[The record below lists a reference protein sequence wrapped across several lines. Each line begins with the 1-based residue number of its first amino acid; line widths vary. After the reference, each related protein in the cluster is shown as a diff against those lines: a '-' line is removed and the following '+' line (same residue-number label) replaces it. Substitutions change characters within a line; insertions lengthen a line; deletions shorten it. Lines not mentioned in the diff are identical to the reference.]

1 MADFVFYKQLINH
14 LDSAILVLDN
24 DLCVQYLN
32 PAAESLLQVSGR
44 RCVGEHIATYFL
56 DADEGTV
63 HFSQSLLNESAFTKR
78 EATIQLSN
86 LTSTTIDY
94 SVSPTEFEGNPC
106 LIIEMHPRDRL
117 IRISREEELIS
128 AQSTTQM
135 LVRGMAHEIKNPL
148 GGIRG
153 SAQLLE
159 RMLDNPDLK
168 EFTQII
174 IDEVDRLKNLVDK
187 MLGPNK
193 LLDRKE
199 TNIHEVLERVH
210 SLITVEADGAV
221 RLRRDYD
228 PSIPEFLAD
237 KEQLIQVIL
246 NITRNAMQA
255 LIAQQE
261 ENQDAQITLQTRTVR
276 QFTIGHTKHRLV
288 LHISIIDNG
297 PGIPEDIR
305 ESLFFPMV
313 SGRAEGTGLG
323 LSIAQSIVNQHQGII
338 ECDSQPGRTQFSI
351 YLPLELRQQ
360 DYAALTK
367 ANQIKAE
374 TSL

>member
-14 LDSAILVLDN
+14 LDSSILVLDEA
-24 DLCVQYLN
+24 LTVRYLN
-32 PAAESLLQVSGR
+32 PAAEALLQVSGR
-44 RCVGEHIATYFL
+44 RCVGVPAEMVFL
-56 DADEGTV
+56 DIQQDLQTFEASL
-63 HFSQSLLNESAFTKR
+63 SQETSFTKR
-78 EATIQLSN
+78 EAEVRLMNQQVITL
-86 LTSTTIDY
+86 DY
-94 SVSPTEFEGNPC
+94 SVSPVEFEKTMC
-106 LIIEMHPRDRL
+106 LVVEMHPRDRL
-117 IRISREEELIS
+117 LRISREEELIT
-128 AQSTTQM
+128 AQATTQA

-159 RMLDNPDLK
+159 RMLEKEELK
-168 EFTQII
+168 EFTHII
-174 IDEVDRLKNLVDK
+174 IDEVDRLRNLVDK

-193 LLDRKE
+193 LLERLE

-210 SLITVEADGAV
+210 SLISVEAEGKL

-237 KEQLIQVIL
+237 KEQLIQVVL

-255 LIAQQE
+255 LLAQE
-261 ENQDAQITLQTRTVR
+261 SPEYFPEITLKTRAIR

-288 LHISIIDNG
+288 LHLSIIDNG
-297 PGIPEDIR
+297 PGIPDNIR

-338 ECDSQPGRTQFSI
+338 ECDSEPGKTQFSI
-351 YLPLELRQQ
+351 YLPLELSLE
-360 DYAALTK
+360 DYQSQVQK
-367 ANQIKAE
+367 NIF
-374 TSL
+374 

>member
-14 LDSAILVLDN
+14 LDSSILVLD
-24 DLCVQYLN
+24 DQLTVVYLN
-32 PAAESLLQVSGR
+32 PAAEALLQVSGR
-44 RCVGEHIATYFL
+44 RCVGIPAQSVFL
-56 DADEGTV
+56 DTKQDLQSFEASIKDETS
-63 HFSQSLLNESAFTKR
+63 FIKR
-78 EATIQLSN
+78 EAEVRLMNQTLITL
-86 LTSTTIDY
+86 DY
-94 SVSPTEFEGNPC
+94 SVSPVEFDKSMC
-106 LIIEMHPRDRL
+106 LVVEMHPRDRL
-117 IRISREEELIS
+117 LRISREEELIT
-128 AQSTTQM
+128 AQSTTQA

-159 RMLDNPDLK
+159 RVLDNDELK
-168 EFTQII
+168 EYTHII
-174 IDEVDRLKNLVDK
+174 IEEVDRLRNLVDK

-193 LLDRKE
+193 LLERVE

-210 SLITVEADGAV
+210 SLISVEAADKLT
-221 RLRRDYD
+221 LRRDYD

-237 KEQLIQVIL
+237 AEQLIQVVL

-255 LIAQQE
+255 LLAQTAPE
-261 ENQDAQITLQTRTVR
+261 AFPEITLKTRAIR

-288 LHISIIDNG
+288 LHLSIIDNG
-297 PGIPEDIR
+297 PGIPENIR

-338 ECDSQPGRTQFSI
+338 ECDSRPGKTHFSI
-351 YLPLELRQQ
+351 YLPLELGDQ
-360 DYAALTK
+360 DYAAQAQK
-367 ANQIKAE
+367 NIY
-374 TSL
+374 

>member
-1 MADFVFYKQLINH
+1 MADFIFYKQLINH
-14 LDSAILVLDN
+14 LDSAILVLDSE
-24 DLCVQYLN
+24 LSVQYLN

-56 DADEGTV
+56 DIDEGTI
-63 HFSQSLLNESAFTKR
+63 HFTQSLRNDSAFTKR
-78 EATIQLSN
+78 EANVQLQN
-86 LTSTTIDY
+86 LTSTSLDY
-94 SVSPTEFEGNPC
+94 SVSPAEFEGNQC

-159 RMLDNPDLK
+159 RMLDNPELK

-193 LLDRKE
+193 LLDRE
-199 TNIHEVLERVH
+199 DTNIHEVLERVH
-210 SLITVEADGAV
+210 SLITVEADGAIA
-221 RLRRDYD
+221 LRRDYD

-237 KEQLIQVIL
+237 KEQLIQVVL
-246 NITRNAMQA
+246 NIVRNAMQA
-255 LIAQQE
+255 LISHGE
-261 ENQDAQITLQTRTVR
+261 DNQRPEITLKTRTVR
-276 QFTIGHTKHRLV
+276 QFTVGHTKHRLV

-297 PGIPEDIR
+297 PGIPADIR
-305 ESLFFPMV
+305 ESLFFPMI

-351 YLPLELRQQ
+351 YLPLELSQQ
-360 DYAALTK
+360 DYSAFST
-367 ANQIKAE
+367 ANQITAE

>member
-14 LDSAILVLDN
+14 LDSSILVLD
-24 DLCVQYLN
+24 DHLSVQYLN
-32 PAAESLLQVSGR
+32 PAAEALLQVSGR
-44 RCVGEHIATYFL
+44 RCVGVPASSVFL
-56 DADEGTV
+56 DMKQNLQTLEDSIE
-63 HFSQSLLNESAFTKR
+63 NETSFTTR
-78 EATIQLSN
+78 EAEIRLMNGQVI
-86 LTSTTIDY
+86 TIDY
-94 SVSPTEFEGNPC
+94 SVSPVEFEKSMC
-106 LIIEMHPRDRL
+106 LVVEMHPRDRL
-117 IRISREEELIS
+117 IRISREEELIT
-128 AQSTTQM
+128 AQATTQA

-159 RMLDNPDLK
+159 RMLDNDELK
-168 EFTQII
+168 EFTHII
-174 IDEVDRLKNLVDK
+174 IEEVDRLRNLVDK

-193 LLDRKE
+193 LLERNE

-210 SLITVEADGAV
+210 SLISVEAEGQLK
-221 RLRRDYD
+221 LRRDYD

-237 KEQLIQVIL
+237 KEQLIQVVL

-255 LIAQQE
+255 LLAQPSPEQFPE
-261 ENQDAQITLQTRTVR
+261 IILRTRAIR

-288 LHISIIDNG
+288 LHMSIVDNG
-297 PGIPEDIR
+297 PGIPENIR

-338 ECDSQPGRTQFSI
+338 ECDSQPGKTHFSI
-351 YLPLELRQQ
+351 YLPLELTQE
-360 DYAALTK
+360 DYAAEVQK
-367 ANQIKAE
+367 NIF
-374 TSL
+374 

>member
-14 LDSAILVLDN
+14 LDSAILVVN
-24 DLCVQYLN
+24 DELCVTYLN
-32 PAAESLLQVSGR
+32 PAAEALLQVSGR
-44 RCVGEHIATYFL
+44 RCVGLPVKHFFL
-56 DADEGTV
+56 DSLESSSTLE
-63 HFSQSLLNESAFTKR
+63 QSIAEDTSFTKR
-78 EATIQLSN
+78 EAHVRLQNQTIITL
-86 LTSTTIDY
+86 DY
-94 SVSPTEFEGNPC
+94 SVSPVEFDNSLC
-106 LIIEMHPRDRL
+106 LVIEMHARDRL
-117 IRISREEELIS
+117 LRISKEEELIS
-128 AQSTTQM
+128 AQATTQA

-159 RMLDNPDLK
+159 RMLDNSELQ

-174 IDEVDRLKNLVDK
+174 IDEVDRLRNLVDK

-193 LLDRKE
+193 LLERED

-210 SLITVEADGAV
+210 SLISVESEGKV
-221 RLRRDYD
+221 KLRRDYD

-237 KEQLIQVIL
+237 KEQLIQVVL
-246 NITRNAMQA
+246 NIARNAMQA
-255 LIAQQE
+255 LLQHE
-261 ENQDAQITLQTRTVR
+261 FSDDSPQITLRTRTVR

-288 LHISIIDNG
+288 LHISITDNG

-338 ECDSQPGRTQFSI
+338 ECESEPGRTQFSI
-351 YLPLELRQQ
+351 YLPLELSLN
-360 DYAALTK
+360 DYERAR
-367 ANQIKAE
+367 
-374 TSL
+374 

>member
-14 LDSAILVLDN
+14 LDSAILVVD
-24 DLCVQYLN
+24 DQLCVTYLN
-32 PAAESLLQVSGR
+32 PAAEALLQVSGR
-44 RCVGEHIATYFL
+44 RCVGLPVKHFFL
-56 DADEGTV
+56 DSLESSSTLE
-63 HFSQSLLNESAFTKR
+63 QSIAEDTSFTKR
-78 EATIQLSN
+78 EAHVRLQNQTIITL
-86 LTSTTIDY
+86 DY
-94 SVSPTEFEGNPC
+94 SVSPVEFDNSLC
-106 LIIEMHPRDRL
+106 LVIEMHARDRL
-117 IRISREEELIS
+117 LRISKEEELIS
-128 AQSTTQM
+128 AQATTQA

-159 RMLDNPDLK
+159 RMLDNSELQ

-174 IDEVDRLKNLVDK
+174 IDEVDRLRNLVDK

-193 LLDRKE
+193 LLERED

-210 SLITVEADGAV
+210 SLISVESEGKV
-221 RLRRDYD
+221 KLRRDYD

-237 KEQLIQVIL
+237 KEQLIQVVL
-246 NITRNAMQA
+246 NIARNAMQA
-255 LIAQQE
+255 LLQHVSAE
-261 ENQDAQITLQTRTVR
+261 GSPQITLRTRTVR

-288 LHISIIDNG
+288 LHISIVDNG

-338 ECDSQPGRTQFSI
+338 ECESEPGRTQFSI
-351 YLPLELRQQ
+351 YLPLELSLN
-360 DYAALTK
+360 DYERAR
-367 ANQIKAE
+367 
-374 TSL
+374 